1 MPEPFERL
9 VELVREDDPALDHV
23 ELPPDGV
30 YQKRAVTPAEATRE
44 TAAVLAEG
52 FAARRASPLVVIGWG
67 KCRVG
72 STALTNLFGI
82 AGVPAHYQPVK
93 TILRYHLLGGRG
105 RPWHLP
111 EGAEVVFAKEMAGPY
126 VTCEALFNPIRCL
139 VEADYPPERIHLL
152 VLERDP
158 EEALASWLDKWSHR
172 VEPERL
178 VRTFVLSSLNALRMH
193 AYARRVGVERTSFP
207 YEASRR
213 PELTVPRLLERIGAE
228 FRPEVLEGWGEA
240 GRLESSDSAIVFPE
254 EPEPYAMPGLHGSGD
269 AYRYRTRST
278 DSLTG
283 EHRALISE
291 HGLDDL
297 HRRSLEACARDL
309 GLASEL
315 LAGRAP
321 APVG

>member
-1 MPEPFERL
+1 MPESFEQL

-23 ELPPDGV
+23 ELAPDGV
-30 YQKRAVTPAEATRE
+30 YQRRSVTLAEATRE
-44 TAAVLAEG
+44 TAAVLREG
-52 FAARRASPLVVIGWG
+52 FSSGRGSPLIVIGWG

-82 AGVPAHYQPVK
+82 SGVPAYYQPVK

-111 EGAEVVFAKEMAGPY
+111 DGADVVFAKEMAGPY
-126 VTCEALFNPIRCL
+126 VICEALFNPVRCL
-139 VEADYPPERIHLL
+139 VDAGYPPERIHLL

-172 VEPERL
+172 VAPERL
-178 VRTFVLSSLNALRMH
+178 VRTFVLSSLNAGRMH
-193 AYARRVGVERTSFP
+193 AYAERAGVERTSFP
-207 YEASRR
+207 YEASRE
-213 PELTVPRLLERIGAE
+213 PELTVPRLLARLGAE
-228 FRPEVLEGWGEA
+228 YRPEILEDWGA
-240 GRLESSDSAIVFPE
+240 TGRLESADSAIVFPE

-269 AYRYRTRST
+269 AYRYRTRPT
-278 DSLTG
+278 DSLTD
-283 EHRALISE
+283 EHRALIRE

-309 GLASEL
+309 GLADRVPEL
-315 LAGRAP
+315 VR
-321 APVG
+321 